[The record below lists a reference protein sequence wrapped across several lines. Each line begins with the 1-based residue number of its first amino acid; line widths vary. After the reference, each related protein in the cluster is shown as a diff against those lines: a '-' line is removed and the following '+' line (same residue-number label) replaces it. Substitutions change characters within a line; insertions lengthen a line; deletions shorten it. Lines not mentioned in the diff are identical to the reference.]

1 MKMRNILEVYNL
13 SKLYDGKVLAISNCS
28 FQLEEGGICA
38 VVGESGSGKS
48 TLLRL
53 IAGLERPTT
62 GHIIIDENIVSNDT
76 SILPPQDRQ
85 VGFVF
90 QNFTLFPHMTVEQ
103 NIAFGLKTNKK
114 ETIQN
119 LLKLIKMEG
128 YEKSYPSQ
136 LSGGQE
142 QRVALARTL
151 AVRPKLLLLDE
162 PFSNLDASLKSEL
175 RQEIRSI
182 AKELGASMIF
192 ITHDIVDAIDIAEHI
207 LLLKDGL
214 VVEYKPVEKFAKENQ
229 NEEVKTLIQEL
240 KTSVDTIL
248 KFIN

>member
-1 MKMRNILEVYNL
+1 MRNILEVYNL